1 VALDEGRALRPW
13 FGRVEASCPLEGAV
27 AYGTESRY
35 SLGRWVSVAGQ
46 RERVRPDLT
55 QRSGAKNGEKAVQV
69 KDLLAVGTCLG
80 LILSLLGAE
89 QTIIRRLRRAVPTR
103 VVVLGTRGKSSVVRL
118 IAAGLRGAGLRAVYK
133 TTGSQAVLGRPDGS
147 EHPIHRRFVPS
158 PLEQRRVLWESRRLA
173 ADVAVIE
180 AMSIRAEAL
189 RAEVRGIIAP
199 RIVVITNLRRDHLAD
214 LPDPVA
220 AFAEAVPLDATAL
233 CSEDVPQELLE
244 RLRDRG
250 IRTVCL
256 PATAGSDERVSVPYE
271 EWGSNLALALEVCAY
286 LGIPKQCAA
295 EGVRS
300 IKPDVGALSAWRM
313 IGPQGVWYAVSGFAA
328 NDPESTKLVLRRALE
343 RWGRPDGSCVGLLN
357 LREDRGDRTEQWVDE
372 LSRGIWPFDRL
383 AVVGSTPWSVR
394 RRLRKALAGRLLIP
408 RKATPERILDELA
421 LSHPPGGVLFGFG
434 NLGGVGMRLV
444 EYWSRKGE
452 PA

>member
-1 VALDEGRALRPW
+1 MPV
-13 FGRVEASCPLEGAV
+13 EGAV
-27 AYGTESRY
+27 AYDTESRY

-46 RERVRPDLT
+46 REQVRPALT
-55 QRSGAKNGEKAVQV
+55 QWSGAKNGEKAVQV

-80 LILSLLGAE
+80 LIFALLGAE
-89 QTIIRRLRRAVPTR
+89 QTIIRRLRRAVPIR

-133 TTGSQAVLGRPDGS
+133 TTGSRAVLGRPDGS
-147 EHPIHRRFVPS
+147 ERRIHRWFVPS
-158 PLEQRRVLWESRRLA
+158 PLEQRRVLWESRRLG
-173 ADVAVIE
+173 ADVVVIE

-199 RIVVITNLRRDHLAD
+199 RIVVITNLRSDHLAD

-220 AFAEAVPLDATAL
+220 AFAEAVPPDATAL
-233 CSEDVPQELLE
+233 GSEDAPQELLE

-256 PATAGSDERVSVPYE
+256 RAATAGNDERVAVPYE

-286 LGIPKQCAA
+286 LGVSKQCAA
-295 EGVRS
+295 EGVRTV
-300 IKPDVGALSAWRM
+300 KPDVGALSAWRM

-343 RWGRPDGSCVGLLN
+343 RWGRPDGYCVGLLN
-357 LREDRGDRTEQWVDE
+357 LREDRGDRTEQWIDE

-408 RKATPERILDELA
+408 RKATPERIFDEVA

-434 NLGGVGMRLV
+434 NLGGVGMKLV
-444 EYWSRKGE
+444 EYWSREGE